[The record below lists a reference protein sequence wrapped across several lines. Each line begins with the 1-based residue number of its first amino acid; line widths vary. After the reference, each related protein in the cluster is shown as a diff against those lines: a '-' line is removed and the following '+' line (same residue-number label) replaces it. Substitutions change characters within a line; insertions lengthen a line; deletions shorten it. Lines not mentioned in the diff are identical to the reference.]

1 MLTDNQ
7 TGPKMVSWWN
17 PEKKVLTDKQSDQNC
32 PRGCPREQDFTHPN
46 LAITQT
52 SFFITNN
59 LEINKVLHIL
69 HKHRNNDCHTSQ
81 ALEIRNN
88 DRLTSGELE
97 GTEIMIATRS
107 GTWGHRNN
115 DRHRARNRQHTPK
128 NTTGHRNSS
137 TSGPTRTQ
145 LRIETTT
152 ASYDFSFQVSTGKR
166 IETM

>member
-1 MLTDNQ
+1 MRAQNEPTNSPHKVQNREKYSQ
-7 TGPKMVSWWN
+7 TSKCPKWSPGKISRKTWSQTREGPKMLFKGVPRETCSQTTKLARKWS
-17 PEKKVLTDKQSDQNC
+17 PGEIPRKKVFTDKQSGQNC
-32 PRGCPREQDFTHPN
+32 PRGYPREQDFTHPN

-107 GTWGHRNN
+107 GT
-115 DRHRARNRQHTPK
+115 
-128 NTTGHRNSS
+128 
-137 TSGPTRTQ
+137 
-145 LRIETTT
+145 
-152 ASYDFSFQVSTGKR
+152 
-166 IETM
+166 